1 MNADNEDQRRGL
13 EDASFRELR
22 VLEEVGS
29 LPELSQRHLSR
40 KLGIA
45 LGVVNLIVRNLG
57 KKGYIRA
64 TRAGLRRW
72 VYNLT
77 PAGVARKT
85 QLTFGYIDRVLDHYA
100 RVRELLRED
109 LGTLSLNADAR
120 MAIYG
125 TTELAELMYLVVRDL
140 GVSSIDIFDRV
151 DRGKSF
157 IGMPVQSLDSM
168 VPDDYVKVMLA
179 FSSNVETRRR
189 ELYERGVS
197 PEQIVSPL
205 QNSAPIAPATE
216 EA

>member
-1 MNADNEDQRRGL
+1 MNANNEGGRRGL

-22 VLEEVGS
+22 VLEEVDS
-29 LPELSQRHLSR
+29 VPELSQRHLSQ

-45 LGVVNLIVRNLG
+45 LGVVNLVVRNLG

-64 TRAGLRRW
+64 TRAGWKRW
-72 VYNLT
+72 AYNLT

-85 QLTFGYIDRVLDHYA
+85 QLTVGYIDRVLDHYA

-109 LGTLSLNADAR
+109 LGTLSLHPDAR

-125 TTELAELMYLVVRDL
+125 TTELAELMYLVIRDL
-140 GVSSIDIFDRV
+140 GVANVDVFDYV

-157 IGMPVQSLDSM
+157 LGMQVHSLKSI

-179 FSSNVETRRR
+179 FSSNVEVRRR
-189 ELYERGVS
+189 ELYAKGIS
-197 PEQIVSPL
+197 PAQIVMPL
-205 QNSAPIAPATE
+205 QNSQPIAPATE

>member
-1 MNADNEDQRRGL
+1 MNADNDGERRGL

-29 LPELSQRHLSR
+29 VPELSQRHLSR

-64 TRAGLRRW
+64 TRAGWRRW
-72 VYNLT
+72 AYNLT

-85 QLTFGYIDRVLDHYA
+85 QLTVGYIDRVLDHYA

-109 LGTLSLNADAR
+109 LGALSLNPDAR

-125 TTELAELMYLVVRDL
+125 TTELAELMYLVIRDL
-140 GVSSIDIFDRV
+140 GVASIDVFDYM

-157 IGMPVQSLDSM
+157 LGMPVQSLESI

-179 FSSNVETRRR
+179 FSSNVEVRRR
-189 ELYERGVS
+189 ELYARGVS
-197 PEQIVSPL
+197 PAQVVMLL
-205 QNSAPIAPATE
+205 QNSEPIAPATE
-216 EA
+216 EV

>member
-1 MNADNEDQRRGL
+1 
-13 EDASFRELR
+13 
-22 VLEEVGS
+22 
-29 LPELSQRHLSR
+29 
-40 KLGIA
+40 
-45 LGVVNLIVRNLG
+45 
-57 KKGYIRA
+57 
-64 TRAGLRRW
+64 
-72 VYNLT
+72 
-77 PAGVARKT
+77 
-85 QLTFGYIDRVLDHYA
+85 
-100 RVRELLRED
+100 
-109 LGTLSLNADAR
+109 

-157 IGMPVQSLDSM
+157 IGMPVKSLDSM
-168 VPDDYVKVMLA
+168 EPDDYVKVMLA

-197 PEQIVSPL
+197 PEQVVSPL

>member
-1 MNADNEDQRRGL
+1 MNASNDGERPGL

-29 LPELSQRHLSR
+29 APELSQRHLSR

-64 TRAGLRRW
+64 TRAGWKRW

-85 QLTFGYIDRVLDHYA
+85 QLTVGYIERVLDHYA

-109 LGTLSLNADAR
+109 LGALAMNPESR
-120 MAIYG
+120 VAIYG
-125 TTELAELMYLVVRDL
+125 TTELAELMYMVVREL
-140 GVSSIDIFDRV
+140 EVSNIEIFDYAG
-151 DRGKSF
+151 RGSSF
-157 IGMPVQSLDSM
+157 LGMPVQSLETID
-168 VPDDYVKVMLA
+168 PNEYVKVLLA
-179 FSSNVETRRR
+179 FSSNVEVRRR
-189 ELYERGVS
+189 ELYAKGVS
-197 PEQIVSPL
+197 PNQVVTPL
-205 QNSAPIAPATE
+205 QNSDRSSPAIE

>member
-1 MNADNEDQRRGL
+1 M
-13 EDASFRELR
+13 
-22 VLEEVGS
+22 LEEVGS
-29 LPELSQRHLSR
+29 VPELSQRHLSR

-64 TRAGLRRW
+64 TRAGWKRW
-72 VYNLT
+72 AYNLT

-109 LGTLSLNADAR
+109 LGALSLNPDAR

-125 TTELAELMYLVVRDL
+125 TSELAELIYLVIKDL
-140 GVSSIDIFDRV
+140 GVASIDVFDYV

-157 IGMPVQSLDSM
+157 LGMPVRSLESI

-179 FSSNVETRRR
+179 FTSNVEVRRR
-189 ELYERGVS
+189 ELYAKGVS
-197 PEQIVSPL
+197 PTQVVMPL

-216 EA
+216 EV